1 MSILTY
7 RSLSLYPQ
15 TKGSLWSL
23 CVEYLSL
30 TLPNVICKRVTIKA
44 LIGLVMNYMSEHER
58 RLRDLSLILRYGK
71 DICLGHLMS

>member
-1 MSILTY
+1 MSILVY

-15 TKGSLWSL
+15 TKGSLCSL
-23 CVEYLSL
+23 CIEYLSL
-30 TLPNVICKRVTIKA
+30 TLSNVICKRVTIRA
-44 LIGLVMNYMSEHER
+44 LIGLVVNYMSEHQR